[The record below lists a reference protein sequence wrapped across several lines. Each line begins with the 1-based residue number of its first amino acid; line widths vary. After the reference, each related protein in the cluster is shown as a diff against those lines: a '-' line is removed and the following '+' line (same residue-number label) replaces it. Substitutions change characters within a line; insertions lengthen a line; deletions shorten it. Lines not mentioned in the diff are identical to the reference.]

1 MASTTLSETVAIDV
15 LAAVTPARSGSASR
29 VQNQGQRDMKVWFNT
44 TTAPALSTKPDFVC
58 APGLDFAVDGTQKV
72 WCHSGG
78 ETYVGVTAQVYS

>member
-1 MASTTLSETVAIDV
+1 MANTILSESAAVDV
-15 LAAVTPARSGSASR
+15 LAATSRSGSASR

-44 TTAPALSTKPDFVC
+44 GTAPALSTKPDFVC